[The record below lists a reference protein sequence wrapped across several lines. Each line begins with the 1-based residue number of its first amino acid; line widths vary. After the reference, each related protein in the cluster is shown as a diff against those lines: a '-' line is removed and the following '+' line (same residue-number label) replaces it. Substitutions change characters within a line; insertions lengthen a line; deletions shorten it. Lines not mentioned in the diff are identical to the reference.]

1 MRDRLIFRYGLPPP
15 PPIIRST
22 TPDIPSRRR
31 TIEDVINQIY
41 YSFNEYVDSLASNS
55 TSSSSFELPS
65 VSSFVPIDRPV
76 EHNIDDIVKNIN
88 RIHSTVIKIEYKK
101 YSTLKELIE
110 EVRKQLMKEIKAY
123 NEEIVERLENIDEL
137 VKTTREIFRKSF
149 SNENVRYPRILAL
162 HGIIDVLNK
171 LLL

>member
-1 MRDRLIFRYGLPPP
+1 MRDRLIFRSGLPPP

-22 TPDIPSRRR
+22 TPDIPSRRI
-31 TIEDVINQIY
+31 TIENGINQSY
-41 YSFNEYVDSLASNS
+41 DRFNEYVDGLVSNS

-88 RIHSTVIKIEYKK
+88 EIHSNVIKLEHKK
-101 YSTLKELIE
+101 YSTLEEFIG
-110 EVRKQLMKEIKAY
+110 EVRERLMKEIKDY
-123 NEEIVERLENIDEL
+123 NKEIVERLEKIDEL
-137 VKTTREIFRKSF
+137 VNSKREIFRESF
-149 SNENVRYPRILAL
+149 SNENVRYPRIIAL